1 MGLTNM
7 ALRYIG
13 QQKIFFVGTA
23 AATGKV
29 NISPKGGDSLRVLNS
44 CGSEWSRLYML
55 GLPKED
61 QEALMLK
68 LMLSLGVQSA
78 ADVEQEWLAVAESR
92 MVALDDGAVE
102 AIPGERVMA
111 KAKNLV

>member
-1 MGLTNM
+1 M
-7 ALRYIG
+7 
-13 QQKIFFVGTA
+13 
-23 AATGKV
+23 
-29 NISPKGGDSLRVLNS
+29 LNS

-61 QEALMLK
+61 QEALIVK
-68 LMLSLGVQSA
+68 LVLSLDVQSA
-78 ADVEQEWLAVAESR
+78 ADVKREWLAVAESR

-102 AIPGERVMA
+102 AIPGEHVMA